1 MSLSVVET
9 FTAMRIP
16 FIFEERALC
25 MIRKSTS
32 GTDCCKSLL
41 HLLKQHQRSKDGKAL
56 VFYVH
61 VSKFT
66 LDMRKLVPP
75 QVVYYQYCIGG
86 RVVLCMLHDE
96 TKRKRGLNIVK

>member
-1 MSLSVVET
+1 MSLSVVGTYTE
-9 FTAMRIP
+9 MHILL
-16 FIFEERALC
+16 IFEDRALC

-86 RVVLCMLHDE
+86 RVVLGMLLDE
-96 TKRKRGLNIVK
+96 TKKKRGFNIVK